1 MKSPASGG
9 WAGTFG
15 RIVGGVVFGYAAL
28 VLTVG
33 CVQRKLIYH
42 PPGLAGGEQDA
53 VVARTRL
60 QPWTNGAGM
69 RIGWWRPGG
78 SSLPGSVLVVH
89 GNAGAAAERAYL
101 LDPIQ
106 QATGLDVF
114 VLEYPGF
121 AGRPGKPSQATLTA
135 AADEGLG
142 ILCSSRMPVY
152 VVGESLGT
160 GVAAY
165 LAGHHPE
172 NVRGVVLLTPF
183 NSLTAAAGHHY
194 PWLPVRWLLM
204 DPYPSETWL
213 ASYPGPVGVVVG
225 PPIGLSLPSLVSVCS
240 RDTPVGSGFG
250 PSRARIIGTR
260 RTVRRN
266 GGRKRSASSAR
277 GLIPSCRFLDL
288 RRTQS

>member
-1 MKSPASGG
+1 VKSPASGG

-78 SSLPGSVLVVH
+78 GSRPGSVLVVH

-142 ILCSSRMPVY
+142 ILSSSRMPVY

-165 LAGHHPE
+165 LAGHHPQ

-225 PPIGLSLPSLVSVCS
+225 TSDRVVPAE
-240 RDTPVGSGFG
+240 FG
-250 PSRARIIGTR
+250 QRLYEGYS
-260 RTVRRN
+260 
-266 GGRKRSASSAR
+266 GRKQLWTFEGEDHWEASHRPAEWWAEAF
-277 GLIPSCRFLDL
+277 GFLREGVNPVL
-288 RRTQS
+288 PVP

>member
-78 SSLPGSVLVVH
+78 SSRPGSVLVVH

-225 PPIGLSLPSLVSVCS
+225 TADRVVPA
-240 RDTPVGSGFG
+240 DFG
-250 PSRARIIGTR
+250 QRLFEGYS
-260 RTVRRN
+260 
-266 GGRKRSASSAR
+266 GRKRLWTFEGEDHWDASHRPAEWWAEAF
-277 GLIPSCRFLDL
+277 GFLREGINPVL
-288 RRTQS
+288 PVP

>member
-1 MKSPASGG
+1 VKSPASGG

-78 SSLPGSVLVVH
+78 SSRPGSVLVVH

-225 PPIGLSLPSLVSVCS
+225 TADRVVPA
-240 RDTPVGSGFG
+240 DFG
-250 PSRARIIGTR
+250 QRLFEGYS
-260 RTVRRN
+260 
-266 GGRKRSASSAR
+266 GRKRLWTFEGEDHWDASHRPAEWWAEAF
-277 GLIPSCRFLDL
+277 GFLREGINPVL
-288 RRTQS
+288 PVP

>member
-9 WAGTFG
+9 WAETFG

-78 SSLPGSVLVVH
+78 GSRPGSVLVVH

-142 ILCSSRMPVY
+142 ILSSSRMPVY

-165 LAGHHPE
+165 LAGQHPQ
-172 NVRGVVLLTPF
+172 NVQGVVLLTPF

-225 PPIGLSLPSLVSVCS
+225 TSDRVVPAE
-240 RDTPVGSGFG
+240 FG
-250 PSRARIIGTR
+250 QRLYEGYS
-260 RTVRRN
+260 
-266 GGRKRSASSAR
+266 GRKQLWTFEGEDHWEASHRPAEWWAEAF
-277 GLIPSCRFLDL
+277 GFLREGVNPVL
-288 RRTQS
+288 PVP